1 MVLAQISYSTS
12 SIYPS
17 GGIAS
22 INIGDSGRNYSTL
35 PKFTGI
41 ERSGAGRVTATISGF
56 LEDVAILENGTGYNP
71 TNYLRLSARCLISL
85 T

>member
-1 MVLAQISYSTS
+1 MVLAQKFHTYKF
-12 SIYPS
+12 IYPS

-41 ERSGAGRVTATISGF
+41 ERSGAGADTATISGF
-56 LEDVAILENGTGYNP
+56 LEDVAILENGTGYNLP
-71 TNYLRLSARCLISL
+71 TTSGYLLDA
-85 T
+85 